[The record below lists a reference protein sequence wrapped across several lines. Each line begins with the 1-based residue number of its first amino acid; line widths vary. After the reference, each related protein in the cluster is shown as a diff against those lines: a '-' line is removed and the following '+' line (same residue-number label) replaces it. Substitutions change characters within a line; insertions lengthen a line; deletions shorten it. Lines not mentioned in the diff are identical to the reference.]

1 MRRVQI
7 WLVAVA
13 FAIGSL
19 VLPPWSDAGAVTRPS
34 ALAAAAR
41 YARSQ
46 GYHIGIAVLDT
57 RTRTSYGSGDDT
69 GTFASESV
77 VKAMIAARL
86 LVQGRM
92 SGSTARRAWKMITQS
107 DDGIA
112 TSFYPSVGGDGLINW
127 VKRHYH
133 VPNLGSPPSSP
144 GWWGNTHITPRG
156 LVTFYARVKRDPTVG
171 PWLLRAM
178 HHARRYGSDGTY
190 QFFGLPS
197 ATTGAAVKQGW
208 GCDYASGCD
217 TADFN
222 TTGYVNHDRYA
233 VAVLARGPIKYYG
246 SAIASMLTRTARILL
261 PAGRF
266 PDPRPTLRE
275 LTRTKGRAS
284 GGQRVGVYG
293 TDFTSVRA
301 VLFGKVRGTAVR
313 VRGAHFLW
321 VTTPAHPTGSY
332 PLRVVT
338 THGTSPVGALSF
350 TFGRPPAIRAVTPDV
365 VAAGGGSRVTISGV
379 RMGGATRVL
388 FGHLAGTALRVRSEN
403 SVSVVAPHHKPG
415 GVDVRVV
422 TAFGPSSTSAADR
435 FHFAGPPTITQVS
448 PTSGPASGG
457 TQLAIT
463 GTNLSA
469 VTQVKL
475 GGLPAT
481 SLVHVSPLKVTAVTP
496 AHPPGQV
503 AVVAA
508 GPGGTSP
515 AAPGARYSYA
525 G

>member
-19 VLPPWSDAGAVTRPS
+19 VLPHWTDAGAVTRPS

-69 GTFASESV
+69 GMFASESV

-171 PWLLRAM
+171 PWLLNAM
-178 HHARRYGSDGTY
+178 HHARKYGSDGTY

-208 GCDYASGCD
+208 GTDYDDWGRS
-217 TADFN
+217 ADFN
-222 TTGYVNHDRYA
+222 TTGFVNGDRYA
-233 VAVLARGPIKYYG
+233 VAILARGPVRYYG
-246 SAIASMLTRTARILL
+246 ATIGGILTHTARVLL
-261 PAGRF
+261 PGGQF
-266 PDPRPTLRE
+266 PDPVPTISHRSYLSGP
-275 LTRTKGRAS
+275 TA
-284 GGQRVGVYG
+284 GGQRIQLLGSNFTHV
-293 TDFTSVRA
+293 TSVM
-301 VLFGKVRGTAVR
+301 FGGYAGRSLRVASSHTIYVTSPPHKPMRVPIRVFTNHGHSASAEGYYTYISAPTVTSVDPSTGPTSGGNRGTITGTRFLYLKAITFGSPAGAADSENAAAALTVTVPPGVEGTVVVR
-313 VRGAHFLW
+313 VRGFYGLS
-321 VTTPAHPTGSY
+321 TTTGQYTYATPTAPANTAPTNTA
-332 PLRVVT
+332 PT
-338 THGTSPVGALSF
+338 TTTTG
-350 TFGRPPAIRAVTPDV
+350 PPASTP
-365 VAAGGGSRVTISGV
+365 
-379 RMGGATRVL
+379 
-388 FGHLAGTALRVRSEN
+388 
-403 SVSVVAPHHKPG
+403 P
-415 GVDVRVV
+415 
-422 TAFGPSSTSAADR
+422 
-435 FHFAGPPTITQVS
+435 
-448 PTSGPASGG
+448 
-457 TQLAIT
+457 
-463 GTNLSA
+463 
-469 VTQVKL
+469 
-475 GGLPAT
+475 
-481 SLVHVSPLKVTAVTP
+481 
-496 AHPPGQV
+496 
-503 AVVAA
+503 
-508 GPGGTSP
+508 
-515 AAPGARYSYA
+515 
-525 G
+525 